1 MKTKISEIK
10 HILNEIN
17 NRLDI
22 MEGKISELGD
32 ISIETVQN
40 EVQKTK
46 KRRIRKKIK
55 HWTMGHI
62 HMCEIRVAKGKK
74 AKRETKYLKN

>member
-32 ISIETVQN
+32 IAIETVQN

-55 HWTMGHI
+55 H
-62 HMCEIRVAKGKK
+62 
-74 AKRETKYLKN
+74 